1 MKIPRMAQ
9 TVLSNEGTG
18 GHITTP
24 EFGLH
29 YRAIIIKHTL
39 VEAFKKSRHSDHWNR
54 IEDPV
59 INPRTYR
66 YLMFDQETK
75 SHTKEKTA
83 SLINDADKIL
93 IKKKNEILISGCAQ
107 NSTTMD
113 QGPHPNT

>member
-29 YRAIIIKHTL
+29 YKAIIIKRTL
-39 VEAFKKSRHSDHWNR
+39 VEAFKKLRHSDHWNR

-66 YLMFDQETK
+66 YLMFDQEAK
-75 SHTKEKTA
+75 SHTREKTA
-83 SLINDADKIL
+83 SLINDADK
-93 IKKKNEILISGCAQ
+93 
-107 NSTTMD
+107 
-113 QGPHPNT
+113 NTDKREK

>member
-39 VEAFKKSRHSDHWNR
+39 VEAFKKLRHSDHWNR

-59 INPRTYR
+59 INPHTDTSC
-66 YLMFDQETK
+66 LTK
-75 SHTKEKTA
+75 RPNHTPEKRQP
-83 SLINDADKIL
+83 L
-93 IKKKNEILISGCAQ
+93 
-107 NSTTMD
+107 
-113 QGPHPNT
+113 